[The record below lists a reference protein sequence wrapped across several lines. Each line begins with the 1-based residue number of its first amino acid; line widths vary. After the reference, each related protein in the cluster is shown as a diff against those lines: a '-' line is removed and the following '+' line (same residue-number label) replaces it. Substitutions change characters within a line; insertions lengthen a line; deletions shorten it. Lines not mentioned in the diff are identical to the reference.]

1 MHEFPAI
8 ISGLKER
15 TECFETWCKNVAK
28 IVDRTQP
35 KCLLQEVQVK
45 NNIYYFKIYVIK
57 GTFLYL

>member
-15 TECFETWCKNVAK
+15 TECFETWCNKVAK

-45 NNIYYFKIYVIK
+45 NKIFTKFTKNII
-57 GTFLYL
+57 